1 MSKIGRITR
10 INVGYK
16 TYEAAKKYSEEFRSK
31 ESLNEYITYLFE
43 DDVNIK
49 QLLSEIEDNE
59 MFYIM
64 DFTRCVAF
72 NVTKVNELLFD
83 INVVRFDDIR
93 IPYIYGSKGIKITIK
108 QGVKEYIPC
117 IMGQKNE
124 YWI

>member
-1 MSKIGRITR
+1 MAKVGMRVR
-10 INVGYK
+10 INVGHK
-16 TYEAAKKYSEEFRSK
+16 TYEAANKYSEEFRSK
-31 ESLNEYITYLFE
+31 ESLNGYITYLFE
-43 DDVNIK
+43 DDINVK

-64 DFTRCVAF
+64 DFTRDVAF
-72 NVTKVNELLFD
+72 NVTKVDELLYD
-83 INVVRFDDIR
+83 INIVRFDDIR

-117 IMGQKNE
+117 IMGKKNE

>member
-1 MSKIGRITR
+1 MAKIGLRTI
-10 INVGYK
+10 INVCHK

-31 ESLNEYITYLFE
+31 DNLNGYITYLFE

-49 QLLSEIEDNE
+49 QLLSEVEDNE

-64 DFTRCVAF
+64 DFTRCVSF

-117 IMGQKNE
+117 IMGKKGE

>member
-1 MSKIGRITR
+1 MAKIGLRTK

-16 TYEAAKKYSEEFRSK
+16 TYEASKKYSEEFRSK
-31 ESLNEYITYLFE
+31 DNLNGYITYLFE

-49 QLLSEIEDNE
+49 QLFSGIEDNE

-72 NVTKVNELLFD
+72 NVTKVNEILYD

-108 QGVKEYIPC
+108 QGIKEYIPC
-117 IMGQKNE
+117 IMGKKGE

>member
-1 MSKIGRITR
+1 MAKVGLRTR
-10 INVGYK
+10 INVCHK
-16 TYEAAKKYSEEFRSK
+16 TYEAAQKYSEEFRSK
-31 ESLNEYITYLFE
+31 DNLNGYITYLFE
-43 DDVNIK
+43 DDVNVK

-117 IMGQKNE
+117 IMGKKGE